1 MLCTH
6 INFPTKEK
14 RRSNGKIALYLFSF
28 GWLSGETMRY
38 SILTYEDGT
47 ITPIMPFIYDEEI
60 TAEGIDEAIKKRRRE
75 RYPLPVGYHPLPAD
89 ADCILLA
96 EYADYDTFERKPIQH
111 VEQMTMGYSGC
122 IAAFKMADRTLTEM
136 RDPTEAEKDACKQV
150 HTFTFV
156 PKLKKY
162 RKKKEENGNEE

>member
-1 MLCTH
+1 
-6 INFPTKEK
+6 
-14 RRSNGKIALYLFSF
+14 
-28 GWLSGETMRY
+28 MRY
-38 SILTYEDGT
+38 SILTYEDST
-47 ITPIMPFIYDEEI
+47 VTPIMPFIYDGEM

-75 RYPLPVGYHPLPAD
+75 RYPLPCGYNPLPPN

-122 IAAFKMADRTLTEM
+122 IAAFTMKDKTLTEM
-136 RDPTEAEKDACKQV
+136 RDPTDEEKDACKQV
-150 HTFTFV
+150 HTFVFV

-162 RKKKEENGNEE
+162 RKKEKEENEE

>member
-1 MLCTH
+1 
-6 INFPTKEK
+6 
-14 RRSNGKIALYLFSF
+14 
-28 GWLSGETMRY
+28 MRY

-47 ITPIMPFIYDEEI
+47 IISIMPFIYDGEI
-60 TAEGIDEAIKKRRRE
+60 TAGGIDEAIKKRRKE
-75 RYPLPVGYHPLPAD
+75 RYPLPCGYNPLPAN

-122 IAAFKMADRTLTEM
+122 IAAFKMKDRTLTDM
-136 RDPTEAEKDACKQV
+136 RDPTDEEKDACKKV
-150 HTFTFV
+150 HTFLFV

-162 RKKKEENGNEE
+162 RKKEKEENEE

>member
-1 MLCTH
+1 
-6 INFPTKEK
+6 
-14 RRSNGKIALYLFSF
+14 
-28 GWLSGETMRY
+28 MRY
-38 SILTYEDGT
+38 SILTYEDDI
-47 ITPIMPFIYDEEI
+47 ITPIMHFIYDGEM

-96 EYADYDTFERKPIQH
+96 EYADYDTFERKRIQH

-136 RDPTEAEKDACKQV
+136 RDPTDEEKDACKQV
-150 HTFTFV
+150 HTFVFV
-156 PKLKKY
+156 PKLKKN
-162 RKKKEENGNEE
+162 RKKKEEMKDER

>member
-1 MLCTH
+1 
-6 INFPTKEK
+6 
-14 RRSNGKIALYLFSF
+14 
-28 GWLSGETMRY
+28 MRY

-47 ITPIMPFIYDEEI
+47 IIPIMPFIYNGEI
-60 TAEGIDEAIKKRRRE
+60 TAGGIDETIKKRRKE
-75 RYPLPVGYHPLPAD
+75 RYPLPCGYHPLPAN

-96 EYADYDTFERKPIQH
+96 EYADYDTFEPKPIQH

-122 IAAFKMADRTLTEM
+122 IAAFTMKNRTLTEM
-136 RDPTEAEKDACKQV
+136 REPTEAEKDACKQV

>member
-1 MLCTH
+1 
-6 INFPTKEK
+6 
-14 RRSNGKIALYLFSF
+14 
-28 GWLSGETMRY
+28 MRY

-47 ITPIMPFIYDEEI
+47 ITPIIPFIYYGEI
-60 TAEGIDEAIKKRRRE
+60 TAEGIDEAIKKRRKE
-75 RYPLPVGYHPLPAD
+75 RYPLPVGYNPLPAN

-136 RDPTEAEKDACKQV
+136 RDPTDEEKDACKQV
-150 HTFTFV
+150 HTFVFV

-162 RKKKEENGNEE
+162 RKKEKEENEE

>member
-1 MLCTH
+1 
-6 INFPTKEK
+6 
-14 RRSNGKIALYLFSF
+14 
-28 GWLSGETMRY
+28 MRY
-38 SILTYEDGT
+38 SILTYEDST
-47 ITPIMPFIYDEEI
+47 VTPIMPFIYNGEI
-60 TAEGIDEAIKKRRRE
+60 TAEGIDEAIKRRRRE
-75 RYPLPVGYHPLPAD
+75 RYPLPCGYNPLPAN

-136 RDPTEAEKDACKQV
+136 RDPTDEEKDACKQV
-150 HTFTFV
+150 HTFVFV

-162 RKKKEENGNEE
+162 RKKEKEENEE

>member
-1 MLCTH
+1 
-6 INFPTKEK
+6 
-14 RRSNGKIALYLFSF
+14 
-28 GWLSGETMRY
+28 MRY
-38 SILTYEDGT
+38 SILTYEDDT
-47 ITPIMPFIYDEEI
+47 IIPIMSFIYDGEI
-60 TAEGIDEAIKKRRRE
+60 TAEGIDEAIKKRRKE
-75 RYPLPVGYHPLPAD
+75 RYPLPVGYNPLPAN

-136 RDPTEAEKDACKQV
+136 RDPTDEEKDACKQV
-150 HTFTFV
+150 HTFVFV

-162 RKKKEENGNEE
+162 RKKEKEENEE

>member
-1 MLCTH
+1 
-6 INFPTKEK
+6 
-14 RRSNGKIALYLFSF
+14 
-28 GWLSGETMRY
+28 MRY

-47 ITPIMPFIYDEEI
+47 VTPIMPLIYNGEI
-60 TAEGIDEAIKKRRRE
+60 TAEGIDETIKKRRRE
-75 RYPLPVGYHPLPAD
+75 RYPLPVGCNPLPAN

-96 EYADYDTFERKPIQH
+96 EYADYDTYDPKPIQH
-111 VEQMTMGYSGC
+111 LEQMTMGYSGC
-122 IAAFKMADRTLTEM
+122 IAAFTMKDKTLTEM
-136 RDPTEAEKDACKQV
+136 RDPTDKEKDACKQV